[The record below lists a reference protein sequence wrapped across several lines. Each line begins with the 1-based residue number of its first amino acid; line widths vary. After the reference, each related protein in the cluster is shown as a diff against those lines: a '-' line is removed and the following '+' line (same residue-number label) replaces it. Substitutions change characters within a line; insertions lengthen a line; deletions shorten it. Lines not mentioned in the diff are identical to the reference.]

1 MSTSPLRCA
10 VLVPDIDPKANAA
23 NVNAPPLPGWR
34 VLWANGDEAEA
45 RKIAAEWVREN
56 PGQEAHLFIRD
67 DTARAVTRIEW
78 TKP

>member
-1 MSTSPLRCA
+1 
-10 VLVPDIDPKANAA
+10 VLVPSA
-23 NVNAPPLPGWR
+23 VPGSDKPDWR